1 MQRRR
6 SLLAVVA
13 ALSLALATGLLAAF
27 AGDQP
32 PDPYADRVAKAN
44 DEWKKTIQR
53 IQLPKGSNLV
63 ATKWAAEPHVAN
75 MVAFAFDHKGRCYVV
90 ETFRLHKGVTD
101 NRGHMYWI
109 DDELAC
115 RTVEDRVAM
124 YKKHHGAKFVK
135 EYATEMDRVR
145 LVEDTDGDGVADKS
159 TVFSDGY
166 KDPADGIAAGVLAR
180 KGKVWLTNIP
190 SLWLLEDTKGTGRAD
205 VKKVLSTGYGV
216 HVAFLGHD
224 MHGLKMG
231 PDGKLYFSIGDRGLN
246 VKTEGRHLFAPDTGS
261 VLRCNPDGSEL
272 EIVASGLRNP
282 QELAFDEFGNL
293 FTGDN
298 NADGGDK
305 ARWVH
310 LVEGGDS
317 GWRLG
322 YQYLPALG
330 PWNAERIWHTQPTN
344 TARSVLPPLAHIG
357 NGPSGLTY
365 HPGTSQLPE
374 KYLRHF
380 FLCDFRG
387 NGGGSGVHSFA
398 LRPKGASFEVGPVQQ
413 FIWSV
418 LATDC
423 DFGPDGGFYV
433 SDWVDGWGLTNKGRI
448 FKVAD
453 SIRAD
458 DELVVQVKKLLGE
471 GFDHRPV
478 KELAT
483 LLDHADMRVRQEAQF
498 ALVDKNAADA
508 LAKVAAGKGQT
519 LPRIHAIWGL
529 GQLGRKDP
537 KQYEPLIPL
546 ASDKDTEVRAQ
557 ALKILGDG
565 KVAAA
570 LEKVIAGLNDKEPRV
585 RFFAA
590 MAAGKLGKT
599 DAVPALLE
607 VAKANG
613 DADPYLR
620 HAVTMALAGINDK
633 AALQKAADSDSPA
646 VRLTALLAMRRQGN
660 PEVAKFLTDADPT
673 LVLEAARAIYDAPI
687 ADALPKLA
695 ALSQPGS
702 SVKSYPA
709 EVRDPVWQRAL
720 AAHYRLGGKDGVAA
734 LLAFA
739 GRADAPEKLREEALK
754 MLSAWEKPSGRDRVV
769 GVWRPI
775 PERDGTEVA
784 ALLKT
789 GLASIMTGP
798 AGVRGEGAKLA
809 AKHGINEVGPVLR
822 QIVLDVK
829 QPVPVRIETLKA
841 LDVMKDKEVRGIAQ
855 LLLAGTD
862 PRLRFQALVVSLR
875 GERGAD
881 QVIAMQKVLEKESI
895 YEKQQALAQLAEY
908 KFAFADNAI
917 AAQFDA
923 LLAGKLPP
931 EVHLDVLEAAR
942 KRKEHPGVGKKLAE
956 YEAKLAKDDKLAP
969 YKEAL
974 VGGDADSGRAVFA
987 KAELSC
993 VRCHKVNGAGGEV
1006 GPELAGVGKKYK
1018 RDYLLESLVDP
1029 SKQIAKGYD
1038 TVVLVLKNGQI
1049 KTGVLKSEDA
1059 KEVRL
1064 MNAEGQ
1070 MLVVPVVDIDE
1081 RQRGPS
1087 AMPADLVPK
1096 MSRHELRDLIEY
1108 LSGL

>member
-6 SLLAVVA
+6 SFLAVAA
-13 ALSLALATGLLAAF
+13 ALSLALATGLLASF
-27 AGDQP
+27 AGDAP

-44 DEWKKTIQR
+44 NDWQKTIQR
-53 IQLPKGSNLV
+53 IQLPKDSGLV
-63 ATKWAAEPHVAN
+63 ATKWAAEPLVAN
-75 MVAFAFDHKGRCYVV
+75 MVAFAFDGKGRCYVV

-124 YKKHHGAKFVK
+124 YKKHHGAKFAK
-135 EYATEMDRVR
+135 EYETEMDRVR

-166 KDPADGIAAGVLAR
+166 KDAADGIAAGVLAR

-190 SLWLLEDTKGTGRAD
+190 SLWLLEDTKGAGRAD

-374 KYLRHF
+374 KYNRHF

-398 LRPKGASFEVGPVQQ
+398 LKPKGASFEVGPTHQ
-413 FIWSV
+413 FVWSV

-453 SIRAD
+453 PTRKD
-458 DELVVQVKKLLGE
+458 DPLVAQVKKLLAE
-471 GFDHRPV
+471 GFDNRPV
-478 KELAT
+478 TELVT

-498 ALVDKNAADA
+498 ALVDKNADVA
-508 LAKVAAGKGQT
+508 LAKVAAAGKT
-519 LPRIHAIWGL
+519 LPRLHAIWGL
-529 GQLGRKDP
+529 GQLGRKDA
-537 KQYEPLIPL
+537 KRYDALLPL
-546 ASDKDTEVRAQ
+546 ASDKDADVRAQ
-557 ALKILGDG
+557 AIKILGDG
-565 KVAAA
+565 KVTAA
-570 LEKVIAGLNDKEPRV
+570 LQKVIAGLKDDEPRV

-590 MAAGKLGKT
+590 MAAGKLGK
-599 DAVPALLE
+599 AESVPALLDL
-607 VAKANG
+607 AKANN

-633 AALQKAADSDSPA
+633 AATLKAAESDAPS
-646 VRLTALLAMRRQGN
+646 VRLAALLTMRRQGN
-660 PEVAKFLTDADPT
+660 PDVARFLTDADPT

-687 ADALPKLA
+687 YDALPKLA

-702 SVKSYPA
+702 SVKGYPA
-709 EVRDPVWQRAL
+709 DVRDPVWQRAL
-720 AAHYRLGGKDGVAA
+720 AAHYRLGGKENVAA

-739 GRADAPEKLREEALK
+739 GRSDAPEKLREEALK

-775 PERDGTEVA
+775 AERDGTEVA

-789 GLASIMTGP
+789 GLGSIMTGP

-809 AKHGINEVGPVLR
+809 AKHGIKEVGPVLR
-822 QIVLDVK
+822 EIVLDVQ
-829 QPVPVRIETLKA
+829 QPVAVRVETLKA
-841 LDVMKDKEVRGIAQ
+841 LDVMKDSEVRGIAE

-862 PRLRFQALVVSLR
+862 PRLRFQALVIHVR

-881 QVIAMQKVLEKESI
+881 KVIAMQKVLKKESV

-908 KFAFADNAI
+908 KFPFADVTI
-917 AAQFDA
+917 AGQLDA

-931 EVHLDVLEAAR
+931 EIHLDLLEAAR
-942 KRKEHPGVGKKLAE
+942 KRKDYPAIAKKLAE
-956 YEAKLAKDDKLAP
+956 YESKQAKDDKLAP
-969 YKEAL
+969 YKETL
-974 VGGDADSGRAVFA
+974 VGGDAENGRAVFA

-1006 GPELAGVGKKYK
+1006 GPELAGIGKKYK

-1070 MLVVPVVDIDE
+1070 MLVVPVVDVDE